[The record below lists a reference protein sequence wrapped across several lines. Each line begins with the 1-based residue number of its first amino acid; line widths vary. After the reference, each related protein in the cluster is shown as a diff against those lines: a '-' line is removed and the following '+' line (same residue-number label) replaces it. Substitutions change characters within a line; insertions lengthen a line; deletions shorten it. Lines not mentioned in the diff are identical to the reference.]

1 MTKKVGRP
9 KGLPKTGGRQAGTP
23 NKDKPLKQLLA
34 THSLEYFT
42 PSLHADDIPQL
53 RDDKGNLPP
62 WLKGKVLS
70 QYDIDCLTM
79 KAADRAKLEVD
90 ILAYHTPKMQSI
102 SADMT
107 VQATSRT
114 LAERI
119 TRLANGEDIPSG
131 VDE

>member
-1 MTKKVGRP
+1 MTKVGRP
-9 KGLPKTGGRQAGTP
+9 KGLPKTGGRKAGTP
-23 NKDKPLKQLLA
+23 NKDNPLKIL
-34 THSLEYFT
+34 
-42 PSLHADDIPQL
+42 LHAHSMDYFMPSIEAEDIAEL
-53 RDDKGNLPP
+53 RDASGNLPP
-62 WLKGKVLS
+62 ALRGKVLS
-70 QYDIDCLTM
+70 QYDIDCLHM

-114 LAERI
+114 LADRI

-131 VDE
+131 VEE